1 MLSGRLHSTTQR
13 IGQIEMIQVYNVSM
27 SYKEDIEVLHE
38 INFEVKKGE
47 FVFLVGTSG
56 AGKTTILRLLYR
68 ELVPTAGHIVLAG
81 QNLSQISRSQIPYL
95 RRRMGVIFQDFK
107 LLPNKTV
114 QENIALAMKVMGAKR
129 SRIRQQ
135 VDQLLHQMSLIHR
148 KDALPEDISG
158 GEQQRVAIARAMA
171 NDPLVLLADEPT
183 GNLDPKLSLEIMHLF
198 ESFNFRGT
206 TVMVATH
213 DLSLV
218 QQLGK
223 RVIRIK
229 DGRNVEE

>member
-1 MLSGRLHSTTQR
+1 
-13 IGQIEMIQVYNVSM
+13 MIQVYNVSM
-27 SYKEDIEVLHE
+27 AYKEDIEVLHE

-68 ELVPTAGHIVLAG
+68 ELVPTSGHIVLAG

-114 QENIALAMKVMGAKR
+114 QENIALAMKVTGTKR
-129 SRIRQQ
+129 PQIRQQ
-135 VDQLLHQMSLIHR
+135 VDQLLHQMSLVHR

-171 NDPLVLLADEPT
+171 NDPVVLLADEPT

-223 RVIRIK
+223 RVIRIE

>member
-1 MLSGRLHSTTQR
+1 M
-13 IGQIEMIQVYNVSM
+13 MQVYNVSM

-114 QENIALAMKVMGAKR
+114 QENIALAMKVTGAKR
-129 SRIRQQ
+129 SQIRQQ

-171 NDPLVLLADEPT
+171 NDPVVLLADEPT

-206 TVMVATH
+206 TVLVATH

-223 RVIRIK
+223 RVIRIE

>member
-1 MLSGRLHSTTQR
+1 
-13 IGQIEMIQVYNVSM
+13 MIQVYNVSM
-27 SYKEDIEVLHE
+27 SYKKDIEVLHE
-38 INFEVKKGE
+38 INFDVKKGE

-68 ELVPTAGHIVLAG
+68 ELVPTSGHIILAG

-114 QENIALAMKVMGAKR
+114 QENIALAMKVTGATR
-129 SRIRQQ
+129 SQIRQQ
-135 VDQLLHQMSLIHR
+135 VDQLLHQMSLVHR

-171 NDPLVLLADEPT
+171 NDPVVLLADEPT

-198 ESFNFRGT
+198 ENFNFRGT

-223 RVIRIK
+223 RVIRIE
-229 DGRNVEE
+229 DGRNVED

>member
-1 MLSGRLHSTTQR
+1 
-13 IGQIEMIQVYNVSM
+13 MIQVYNVSM

-38 INFEVKKGE
+38 INFNVKKGE

-68 ELVPTAGHIVLAG
+68 ELAPTSGHIVLAG

-114 QENIALAMKVMGAKR
+114 QENIALAMKVTGAKR
-129 SRIRQQ
+129 LQIRQQ
-135 VDQLLHQMSLIHR
+135 VDQLLHQMSLVHR

-171 NDPLVLLADEPT
+171 NDPVVLLADEPT
-183 GNLDPKLSLEIMHLF
+183 GNLDPKLSLDIMHLF

-223 RVIRIK
+223 RVIRIE
-229 DGRNVEE
+229 DGKNVED

>member
-1 MLSGRLHSTTQR
+1 
-13 IGQIEMIQVYNVSM
+13 MIQVYNVSM

-68 ELVPTAGHIVLAG
+68 ELAPTSGHIVLAG

-114 QENIALAMKVMGAKR
+114 QENIALAMKVTGAKR
-129 SRIRQQ
+129 PHIRQQ
-135 VDQLLHQMSLIHR
+135 VDQLLHQMSLVHR

-171 NDPLVLLADEPT
+171 NDPVVLLADEPT

-223 RVIRIK
+223 RVIRIE
-229 DGRNVEE
+229 DGKNVED

>member
-1 MLSGRLHSTTQR
+1 
-13 IGQIEMIQVYNVSM
+13 MIQVYNVSM
-27 SYKEDIEVLHE
+27 SYKKDIEVLHD
-38 INFEVKKGE
+38 INFHVKKGE

-68 ELVPTAGHIVLAG
+68 ELIPTSGQIILAG
-81 QNLSQISRSQIPYL
+81 KNLSQISRSQIPYL

-114 QENIALAMKVMGAKR
+114 QENIALAMKVTGAKR
-129 SRIRQQ
+129 NNIRQQ
-135 VDQLLHQMSLIHR
+135 VDQLLHQMSLVHR

-171 NDPLVLLADEPT
+171 NDPVVLLADEPT

-223 RVIRIK
+223 RVIRIE
-229 DGRNVEE
+229 DGKNVEA

>member
-1 MLSGRLHSTTQR
+1 
-13 IGQIEMIQVYNVSM
+13 MIQVYNVSM
-27 SYKEDIEVLHE
+27 SYKRDIEVLHD
-38 INFEVKKGE
+38 INFDVKKGE

-68 ELVPTAGHIVLAG
+68 ELAPTAGQIIIAG
-81 QNLSQISRSQIPYL
+81 KNLSQISRSQIPYL

-114 QENIALAMKVMGAKR
+114 QENIALAMKVTGATR
-129 SRIRQQ
+129 SQIREQ
-135 VDQLLHQMSLIHR
+135 VDQLLHQMSLVHR

-171 NDPLVLLADEPT
+171 NDPVVLLADEPT
-183 GNLDPKLSLEIMHLF
+183 GNLDPRLSLEIMHLF

-223 RVIRIK
+223 RVIRIE
-229 DGRNVEE
+229 DGRNVEES

>member
-1 MLSGRLHSTTQR
+1 
-13 IGQIEMIQVYNVSM
+13 MIQVYNVSI

-38 INFEVKKGE
+38 ISFHVKRGE
-47 FVFLVGTSG
+47 FVFLVGPSG

-68 ELVPTAGHIVLAG
+68 EFVPTSGHIVLAG
-81 QNLSQISRSQIPYL
+81 KNLAQISRSQIPHL

-114 QENIALAMKVMGAKR
+114 QENIALAMKVTGAKR
-129 SRIRQQ
+129 SLIRQQ
-135 VDQLLHQMSLIHR
+135 VNQLLHQMGLVHR
-148 KDALPEDISG
+148 RNAMPEDISG

-171 NDPLVLLADEPT
+171 NDPVLVLADEPT

-206 TVMVATH
+206 TVLVATH
-213 DLSLV
+213 DLALV

-223 RVIRIK
+223 RVIRIE
-229 DGRNVEE
+229 DGKTIAD

>member
-1 MLSGRLHSTTQR
+1 
-13 IGQIEMIQVYNVSM
+13 MIQVYNVSM
-27 SYKEDIEVLHE
+27 SYKKDIEVLHE
-38 INFEVKKGE
+38 INFHVKKGE

-68 ELVPTAGHIVLAG
+68 EFVPTSGQIILAG
-81 QNLSQISRSQIPYL
+81 KNLSQISRSQIPYL

-114 QENIALAMKVMGAKR
+114 QENIALAMKVTGAKR
-129 SRIRQQ
+129 PHIRQQ
-135 VDQLLHQMSLIHR
+135 VDRLLHQMSLVHR

-171 NDPLVLLADEPT
+171 NDPVVLLADEPT

-198 ESFNFRGT
+198 ENFNFRGT

-223 RVIRIK
+223 RVIRIE
-229 DGRNVEE
+229 DGKNVED

>member
-1 MLSGRLHSTTQR
+1 
-13 IGQIEMIQVYNVSM
+13 MIQVYNVSM
-27 SYKEDIEVLHE
+27 SYKKDIEVLHE
-38 INFEVKKGE
+38 INFDVKKGE

-68 ELVPTAGHIVLAG
+68 ELVPTSGHIILAG

-114 QENIALAMKVMGAKR
+114 QENIALAMKVTGATR
-129 SRIRQQ
+129 SQIRQQ
-135 VDQLLHQMSLIHR
+135 VDQLLHQMSLVHR

-171 NDPLVLLADEPT
+171 NDPVVLLADEPT

-223 RVIRIK
+223 RVIRIE
-229 DGRNVEE
+229 DGRNVED

>member
-1 MLSGRLHSTTQR
+1 
-13 IGQIEMIQVYNVSM
+13 MIQVYNVSM

-38 INFEVKKGE
+38 INFNVKKGE

-68 ELVPTAGHIVLAG
+68 ELAPTSGHIVLAG

-114 QENIALAMKVMGAKR
+114 QENIALAMKVTGAKR
-129 SRIRQQ
+129 LQIRQQ
-135 VDQLLHQMSLIHR
+135 VDQLLHQMSLVHR

-171 NDPLVLLADEPT
+171 NDPVVLLADEPT

-223 RVIRIK
+223 RVIRIE
-229 DGRNVEE
+229 DGKNVED